1 MAINRC
7 YTIELFLGLCLIVN
21 QIGYGQIGQGSA
33 SARRSGKHDGNR
45 VYCNFTNGGYT
56 TWNAWKHYENGYV
69 IDIQPLVGVQ
79 LPIKDYRVNGVYD
92 GVPDT
97 ITSTITCAT
106 HSNMDMNPS
115 GTKFWGFEPIPGFYN
130 DEVQGRDIGV
140 AMSHQPQTWP
150 AYWPDHPDWL
160 DNSGEVEWNGYF
172 GRGIM
177 NADQESY
184 FMMDDNA
191 DEKMYSFH
199 AFLPDSNDV
208 TRKGQGIRVSVRGL
222 QWQNPLAQDIIFWIY
237 EVTNVGTADY
247 ERVSFGALVGTYVGG
262 AGTEWN
268 DDASFFNIQES
279 IVYSWDFDDYV
290 SPAANPSW
298 VGDPDD
304 VGYIGYAFLESP
316 GHSWDGI
323 DNDGDNK
330 DALGSNAPYFD
341 ESSFEPRIIQ
351 TGDQLILI
359 DRKSHSRTPY
369 TVPDSI
375 TIVESMDIL
384 FTLVPGETTLEEGNM
399 ILGNAGPELNPNA
412 YDGIDNDLD
421 GLIDENYQL
430 HFHQYKKSVDGVVLL
445 DTENPVQY
453 IDYFTGQGI
462 NDLMLDEGRN
472 DGIDNDGDWDI
483 TQDDVG
489 ADGKADT
496 GDEGENDGEPTNGE
510 PHFDSKDVD
519 ESDQIGLTSFDY
531 FVPSTDV
538 HPNDEDDMW
547 ERLKPGRFDVP
558 ESVVENR
565 PIRGEDGDFIFGSG
579 YFPLYAGETQSFSI
593 ALVYGEKYE
602 SVVRTKNIAQLIY
615 NSNYNFPRAPDRP
628 TVHAIGMDGKVMLY
642 WDRVAESSYDKVLG
656 EYDFE
661 GYRIYKSTDP
671 NFSDSE
677 VITNGYGEV
686 VAEYPYYQM
695 DLNND
700 IKGWF
705 YPDELLYDLVNGQ
718 PYYLGDDSGI
728 QNTFIDKDVDNG
740 RTYYYAV
747 CAYDH
752 GSVDQSIYPS
762 ENSKSITQD
771 ITGIMT
777 FERNTVTVTPNA
789 PVSNYVAP
797 ESGQVM
803 RRIDGVSTAVPILEV
818 VNAELV
824 KDAGYVVTFED
835 MIYHNEVRIAK
846 AYTVLDSISG
856 DTVMATNDY
865 WGPSNGDIFDGIR
878 LSFNTEF
885 QNLNNVSLDTINTYW
900 NNTSLTDVEVLAT
913 GFEYLDVKSIRCPY
927 DYMLV
932 FHDDYNYRSSRLSTI
947 LGSSAPLREIQTNIE
962 IFEVTDLNNPKPLEF
977 GLLDFTS
984 YPGTISHFTTIFLT
998 TSDSTQLSW
1007 RLVFKDRNLDDTFIP
1022 PSEGDTLFIAFQKP
1036 FTSDD
1041 MFVFTTQ
1048 KSATDNDDMRK
1059 KLNQIR
1065 VVPNPYIVTSEFEK
1079 PLTFGLRGRGER
1091 VLNFIHLPA
1100 GAHIRIFSP
1109 DGSFIRH
1116 LKHDEG
1122 LEDGSVVW
1130 DLKTHEGLDIS
1141 YGVYFYVVEI
1151 DGYQKSGKIAIIK

>member
-1 MAINRC
+1 MKRFYI
-7 YTIELFLGLCLIVN
+7 IGLLIGLCLAVN
-21 QIGYGQIGQGSA
+21 QSGYGQIGRGVSN
-33 SARRSGKHDGNR
+33 ARRSGKHDGNR

-56 TWNAWKHYENGYV
+56 TWNAWKYYENGYV

-79 LPIKDYRVNGVYD
+79 LPIRDYRVNGVYD
-92 GVPDT
+92 GIPDT
-97 ITSTITCAT
+97 LTSTISCAT
-106 HSNMDMNPS
+106 HSDMDMNPS
-115 GTKFWGFEPIPGFYN
+115 GTKFWGFEPIPGFCSDN
-130 DEVQGRDIGV
+130 IQGRDIGV

-160 DNSGEVEWNGYF
+160 GSSGTAEWNGYF

-177 NADQESY
+177 NSDQESY
-184 FMMDDNA
+184 FMMDDNP

-199 AFLPDSNDV
+199 GFLPDSNDAS
-208 TRKGQGIRVSVRGL
+208 RKGQGIRVSVRGL

-237 EVTNVGTADY
+237 EVTNVGTTDY

-268 DDASFFNIQES
+268 DDASFFNIRES
-279 IVYSWDFDDYV
+279 IVYSWDFDDYI
-290 SPAANPSW
+290 SPTANPNW

-323 DNDGDNK
+323 DNDGDN
-330 DALGSNAPYFD
+330 DVAPNSSAPYFD
-341 ESSFEPRIIQ
+341 ESCFAIRKIEA
-351 TGDQLILI
+351 GDQVVLIN
-359 DRKSHSRTPY
+359 RKSHQRTLY
-369 TVPDSI
+369 TIPDS
-375 TIVESMDIL
+375 TVTVQSMDRL
-384 FTLVPGETTLEEGNM
+384 FTLTPGETTLEEGNM
-399 ILGNAGPELNPNA
+399 ILGDAGPELNPNA

-430 HFHQYKKSVDGVVLL
+430 HFHQYKESVDGIVLL
-445 DTENPVQY
+445 DSENPVQY
-453 IDYFTGQGI
+453 IDYFTGQGKD
-462 NDLMLDEGRN
+462 DLMLDEGRS
-472 DGIDNDGDWDI
+472 DGIDNDDDWDI

-496 GDEGENDGEPTNGE
+496 GDDGENDGIPTNGE

-538 HPNDEDDMW
+538 RPNDEADMW

-558 ESVVENR
+558 ESVVDNR

-615 NSNYNFPRAPDRP
+615 NSNYNFPKAPDRP
-628 TVHAIGMDGKVMLY
+628 TVQAVALDGKVMLY

-661 GYRIYKSTDP
+661 GYKIYKSTDP
-671 NFSDSE
+671 DFSDCE
-677 VITNGYGEV
+677 VVTNGYGEE

-700 IKGWF
+700 INGWF
-705 YPDELLYDLVNGQ
+705 YPDELLYELVSGQ
-718 PYYLGDDSGI
+718 PYFLGDDTGI
-728 QNTFIDKDVDNG
+728 KNTFIDEDVENG

-752 GSVDQSIYPS
+752 GSVANSIYPS

-777 FERNTVTVTPNA
+777 FESNTVMVTPNA

-797 ESGQVM
+797 ESGRAM
-803 RRIDGVSTAVPILEV
+803 RRIEGISTAVPILEV
-818 VNAELV
+818 VDAELV
-824 KDAGYVVTFED
+824 KDAGYIVTFED
-835 MIYHNEVRIAK
+835 MIYRNEVRIANE
-846 AYTVLDSISG
+846 YTVLDSLTG
-856 DTVMATNDY
+856 DTVIASNTY
-865 WGPSNGDIFDGIR
+865 WGPSNGDVFDGIR
-878 LSFNTEF
+878 ISFNTEY
-885 QNLNNVSLDTINTYW
+885 QNLKNVFLDT
-900 NNTSLTDVEVLAT
+900 NNTWWNDTALADVEILAT
-913 GFEYLDVKSIRCPY
+913 DFKFLAVSSIRCPY

-932 FHDDYNYRSSRLSTI
+932 FHDEYIYPSSKLTTI
-947 LGSSAPLREIQTNIE
+947 FGSSTPLRKIQTNIE
-962 IFEVTDLNNPKPLEF
+962 IFEATNPENLKPLEF
-977 GLLDFTS
+977 GLLDYPSF
-984 YPGTISHFTTIFLT
+984 PGTVSHFATIFLT

-1007 RLVFKDRNLDDTFIP
+1007 RLVFKDSNQSSPFVP
-1022 PSEGDTLFIAFQKP
+1022 PAEGDTLFISFQKP
-1036 FTSDD
+1036 FNSDD
-1041 MFVFTTQ
+1041 RFVISTR
-1048 KSATDNDDMRK
+1048 KSSIDNDDMK
-1059 KLNQIR
+1059 TKLNQIR
-1065 VVPNPYIVTSEFEK
+1065 VVPNPYIVSSEFEQ
-1079 PLTFGLRGRGER
+1079 PLTYGLRGRGER
-1091 VLNFIHLPA
+1091 VLYFTHVPA
-1100 GAHIRIFSP
+1100 EATIRIFSP
-1109 DGSFIRH
+1109 DGNLIRRLQH
-1116 LKHDEG
+1116 TAG
-1122 LEDGSVVW
+1122 LENGSVVW
-1130 DLKTHEGLDIS
+1130 DLKTLEGLDIS
-1141 YGVYFYVVEI
+1141 YGVYFYIVET